1 LKTWIKMVVYMAVGT
16 ALFAL
21 SILFFLWSV
30 GFMQHAMVASSLL
43 SALIGFSL
51 LSGSLYMFRLS
62 AYIYGVEKSGSKE

>member
-1 LKTWIKMVVYMAVGT
+1 MKTWIKMVVYMAVGT

-62 AYIYGVEKSGSKE
+62 AYIYGVEKGGSRE